1 MLEIKFKQLLN
12 IETSLSWLVSVVVV
26 DIITVRDPLIP
37 EFNTEEY
44 V

>member
-12 IETSLSWLVSVVVV
+12 IETSFSWLVSVVVV

-37 EFNTEEY
+37 EFNTEED